1 MGRPPRST
9 ATLPELATV
18 ALHRG
23 AFEVVMRLSAQGWH
37 ALVVVG
43 EERLSA
49 DDILDGDPE
58 LQRSQEVSLSEAS
71 SWFAFS
77 KTSSS
82 EPPTCSIPIAT
93 SLRPTVCRE
102 VKLSGTS

>member
-1 MGRPPRST
+1 
-9 ATLPELATV
+9 
-18 ALHRG
+18 
-23 AFEVVMRLSAQGWH
+23 MRLSAQGWH

-71 SWFAFS
+71 RCFAFS
-77 KTSSS
+77 NVGAAYVLD
-82 EPPTCSIPIAT
+82 PIAT
-93 SLRPTVCRE
+93 SLRPTVCRQ